1 MEIKIKDNVIKLKK
15 DFLTN
20 VEVNYIIKES
30 LSSYMDSEE
39 EDIEGY
45 LYNPLAMM
53 FTFYLLLFSTCL
65 EDFDSDSLDD
75 YEKYYSMGVQYELLR
90 RVTNADEAYHTLI
103 STSEKISSLENVL
116 YNGINKVIKL
126 LEEKMPEKDS
136 MEKMMKKLPKDFTK
150 AIDEY
155 NNIFNKDNSTK

>member
-90 RVTNADEAYHTLI
+90 CVTNADEAYHTLI

-150 AIDEY
+150 VIGEY
-155 NNIFNKDNSTK
+155 NNIFNKDDSTK